1 MNCVIKRENKVL
13 NQEQMERMGSAQG
26 FIAALDQSGGST
38 PKALNLYGIEDD
50 KWSNDIEMFALVHEM
65 RTRIITS
72 CAFDG
77 NNIIAAILFAHTMN
91 NEIESRPTAEYL
103 WEEKNI
109 IPLLKVDSG
118 LAEETDGVQL
128 MRPIEK
134 LDELLLKAKSK
145 GIFGTKMRS
154 VIKTLSTS
162 GVKRLVEQQF
172 EIARQILQAELVP
185 IIEPEVDIY
194 TDNKAQVEDILKSEL
209 LYHLDQLH
217 ADAKVMLKLTLP
229 DTNDLYF
236 KCVEHP
242 NVLRVLALSG
252 GYPREEANKRLA
264 QQKGV
269 VASFSRALTEGLNFQ
284 QSDEEFNAKLK
295 SSIRSIVGA
304 SNT

>member
-1 MNCVIKRENKVL
+1 ML
-13 NQEQMERMGSAQG
+13 NQEQMERMISAQG

-72 CAFDG
+72 SAFDG
-77 NNIIAAILFAHTMN
+77 KNIIAAILFAHTMN
-91 NEIESRPTAEYL
+91 NEIESRPTTEYL

-109 IPLLKVDSG
+109 IPILKVDSG

-128 MRPIEK
+128 MKPIEK

-209 LYHLDQLH
+209 LYHLDQLD
-217 ADAKVMLKLTLP
+217 ADARVMLKLTLP
-229 DTNDLYF
+229 DTNDLYA

-295 SSIRSIVGA
+295 SSITSIV
-304 SNT
+304 

>member
-72 CAFDG
+72 SAFDG
-77 NNIIAAILFAHTMN
+77 KNIIAAILFAHTMN
-91 NEIESRPTAEYL
+91 NEIESRPTTEYL

-109 IPLLKVDSG
+109 IPILKVDSG

-128 MRPIEK
+128 MKPIEK

-209 LYHLDQLH
+209 LYHLDQLD
-217 ADAKVMLKLTLP
+217 ADARVMLKLTLP
-229 DTNDLYF
+229 DTNDLYA

-295 SSIRSIVGA
+295 SSITSIVEA

>member
-72 CAFDG
+72 GAFDG
-77 NNIIAAILFAHTMN
+77 KNIIAAILFAHTMN

-109 IPLLKVDSG
+109 IPILKVDSG

>member
-1 MNCVIKRENKVL
+1 ML

-72 CAFDG
+72 SAFDG
-77 NNIIAAILFAHTMN
+77 KNIIAAILFAHTMN
-91 NEIESRPTAEYL
+91 NEIESRPTTEYL

-109 IPLLKVDSG
+109 IPILKVDSG

-128 MRPIEK
+128 MKPIEK

-209 LYHLDQLH
+209 LYHLDQLD
-217 ADAKVMLKLTLP
+217 ADARVMLKLTLP
-229 DTNDLYF
+229 DTNDLYA

-295 SSIRSIVGA
+295 SSITSIVEA

>member
-13 NQEQMERMGSAQG
+13 NQEQMERMISAQG

-72 CAFDG
+72 GAFDG
-77 NNIIAAILFAHTMN
+77 KNIIAAILFAHTMN

-109 IPLLKVDSG
+109 VPILKVDSG

-162 GVKRLVEQQF
+162 GIKRLVEQQF

-209 LYHLDQLH
+209 LYHLDQLD
-217 ADAKVMLKLTLP
+217 ADARVMLKLTLP
-229 DTNDLYF
+229 DTNDLYV

-295 SSIRSIVGA
+295 SSIRSIVEA

>member
-13 NQEQMERMGSAQG
+13 NQEQMERMISAQG

-72 CAFDG
+72 SAFDG
-77 NNIIAAILFAHTMN
+77 KNIIAAILFAHTMN

-109 IPLLKVDSG
+109 VPILKVDSG

-209 LYHLDQLH
+209 LYHLDQLD
-217 ADAKVMLKLTLP
+217 ADARVMLKLTLP
-229 DTNDLYF
+229 DTNDLYV

-295 SSIRSIVGA
+295 SSIRSIVEA

>member
-1 MNCVIKRENKVL
+1 ML
-13 NQEQMERMGSAQG
+13 NQEQMERMISAQG

-72 CAFDG
+72 SAFDG
-77 NNIIAAILFAHTMN
+77 KNIIAAILFAHTMN

-109 IPLLKVDSG
+109 VPILKVDSG

-209 LYHLDQLH
+209 LYHLDQLD
-217 ADAKVMLKLTLP
+217 ADARVMLKLTLP
-229 DTNDLYF
+229 DTNDLYV

-295 SSIRSIVGA
+295 SSIRSIVEA

>member
-1 MNCVIKRENKVL
+1 ML
-13 NQEQMERMGSAQG
+13 NQEQMERMASAQG

-72 CAFDG
+72 GAFDG
-77 NNIIAAILFAHTMN
+77 KNIIAAILFAHTMN

-109 IPLLKVDSG
+109 IPILKVDSG